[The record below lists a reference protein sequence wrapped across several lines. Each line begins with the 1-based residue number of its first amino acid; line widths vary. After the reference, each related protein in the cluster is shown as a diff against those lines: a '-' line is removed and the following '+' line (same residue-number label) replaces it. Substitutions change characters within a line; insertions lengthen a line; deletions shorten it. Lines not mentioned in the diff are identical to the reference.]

1 MKIKVRFF
9 SESGELLGD
18 EVIMDAKEGS
28 VLLDLIANVSGK
40 NNEGYDAIFD
50 AKGNIREFVVLA
62 RNGKQIGMTEAG
74 KTTLAEGDDIVVLPP
89 ISGG

>member
-9 SESGELLGD
+9 SEYGELLGD
-18 EVIMDAKEGS
+18 KVMMNANDGS
-28 VLLDLIANVSGK
+28 VLLDLITNVSGK
-40 NNEGYDAIFD
+40 NKEGYDAIFD

-62 RNGKQIGMTEAG
+62 RNGKQIDLTEAG
-74 KTTLAEGDDIVVLPP
+74 KTLVADGDDIVVLPP